1 MGLPRYSMEQLAFFE
16 IPSPCIGVC
25 QTDARGYCNG
35 CFRSRDERFNWLRF
49 SDAQKYD
56 VIRLCRQRKRRRQL
70 ALMKAQQA
78 QLAQERA
85 ALNPSLDFEVTPEA
99 ERFDFGDF
107 ELD

>member
-1 MGLPRYSMEQLAFFE
+1 MGLLRHTMEQLAFFE

-35 CFRSRDERFNWLRF
+35 CFRSRDERFNWLTF

-70 ALMKAQQA
+70 ALSKAQQA

-85 ALNPSLDFEVTPEA
+85 ALHPSLDFDISPEP
-99 ERFDFGDF
+99 ERFDFGDV